1 VAVDQSL
8 QTTSW
13 LNNIF
18 PKKQATFSWTRW
30 TTPTNHT
37 QWYLSTNTR
46 RINSQPVKM
55 KVDSGQELN
64 KYHRITVW
72 NANAT
77 TKAYEMQHEA
87 ETIMALQWMNW
98 SDTFFQATTTRCH
111 AGWTG
116 VSKSYWESGLCRS
129 KRLPQRYTHLQQH
142 HPCVQRHRRRAQY
155 HTVSNSATSKRLQ
168 TDLEHS
174 QVCLFNKPKKQKRLD
189 QPQKCAPS

>member
-1 VAVDQSL
+1 
-8 QTTSW
+8 
-13 LNNIF
+13 
-18 PKKQATFSWTRW
+18 
-30 TTPTNHT
+30 
-37 QWYLSTNTR
+37 
-46 RINSQPVKM
+46 M

-116 VSKSYWESGLCRS
+116 VSKSYWESGLRRS
-129 KRLPQRYTHLQQH
+129 KRLTFGINSEAKCIPQRDSPDFLNVTHIYNNIIL
-142 HPCVQRHRRRAQY
+142 VF
-155 HTVSNSATSKRLQ
+155 SATEEEHNITLCQTLQHLKDCRL
-168 TDLEHS
+168 TLNIAK
-174 QVCLFNKPKKQKRLD
+174 CAKPKKQKRLD